1 MLECCNTLLRTSA
14 IIILCAI
21 AHKRKIVAE
30 DSFKS
35 HIAKHIKALR
45 QHKGL
50 SLDAT
55 AKATGVSKAMLGQIE
70 REESSPTIATLR
82 KIASGLDTS
91 FSAFF
96 AAEAKLH
103 EHEWAFP
110 DDAQMKVRTLF
121 EFQTDTGMEMFEIT
135 LLGAHSQQSSPHS
148 VGVIEHVHVLQGQ
161 MRVFFDDQW
170 HDVNQGECLRFYA
183 DQPHVYAAMADKVVF
198 QNIICYPK

>member
-1 MLECCNTLLRTSA
+1 MLKCLCALLRTAA
-14 IIILCAI
+14 IIIPCAI
-21 AHKRKIVAE
+21 THKRKSVQE
-30 DSFKS
+30 DSFKT

-70 REESSPTIATLR
+70 REESSPTIATLW

-121 EFQTDTGMEMFEIT
+121 EFQADTGMEMFEIT
-135 LLGAHSQQSSPHS
+135 LLNQHQQHSSPHGI
-148 VGVIEHVHVLQGQ
+148 GVIEHVHVLQGQ
-161 MRVFFDDQW
+161 MQVWLDGVVQELHAGDS
-170 HDVNQGECLRFYA
+170 LRFFA
-183 DQPHVYAAMADKVVF
+183 DQAHSYAALGEKAVF